1 MNNYNWAFGRKSRV
15 DLEEIERLAQVVLQ
29 AEDPIITTS
38 TEGKIE
44 TWNRAAERLFG
55 YAAEEVLGRDETF
68 LVERGNEHELHE
80 IRMRVCR
87 GEAYRTFSSQ
97 RVDAKGRLIEVAL
110 TAFPVI
116 DSEGQVVALARIVR
130 DTRALHSAE
139 MALRERRA
147 QDLRDRYVSTLFQLG
162 LELDAIGRHV
172 GSDEELRQHL
182 GNSRGLMDAMLADL
196 RSDEALLEI
205 SEPQGPPDLRH
216 DIPQLAKNLLPASM
230 TSVVNINAESLAAIS
245 AGLAEA
251 LFYVAQETLVNIVRH
266 SAASRVGIDLRQ
278 QGGDISITIQDD
290 GGGFDPAAMR
300 PGLGIT
306 RMKSRVAAL
315 GGTFALYAIP
325 GMGTT
330 VRAQLPLEPD

>member
-1 MNNYNWAFGRKSRV
+1 M
-15 DLEEIERLAQVVLQ
+15 DLEAIERLAQVVLQ

-38 TEGKIE
+38 TEGMIE

-55 YAAEEVLGRDETF
+55 YAAEDVVGRDETF

-80 IRMRVCR
+80 IRIRVCR
-87 GEAYRTFSSQ
+87 GESYRTFSSK
-97 RVDAKGRLIEVAL
+97 RVDARGRPIEVAL
-110 TAFPVI
+110 TAFPVL
-116 DSEGQVVALARIVR
+116 DAEGRVVSLARIVR

-162 LELDAIGRHV
+162 LELDALAKHTHGNEQLEEHVSAGRT
-172 GSDEELRQHL
+172 
-182 GNSRGLMDAMLADL
+182 LMDAMLDDL
-196 RSDEALLEI
+196 RTDTAVLE
-205 SEPQGPPDLRH
+205 SGKPQGPPDLRH
-216 DIPQLAKNLLPASM
+216 DIPRLVKDLLPASM
-230 TSVVNINAESLAAIS
+230 TSVVNINAESLAELSPA
-245 AGLAEA
+245 AAEA
-251 LFYVAQETLVNIVRH
+251 LFYVAQESLVNIVRH
-266 SAASRVGIDLRQ
+266 SAASRVGIDVRL
-278 QGGDISITIQDD
+278 QGGEVSITIQDD

-306 RMKSRVAAL
+306 RMKSRVRAL

-330 VRAQLPLEPD
+330 VRAQLPLQPD